1 MKGRSGLSNRRQ
13 AVAGDGAAESARP
26 EGAGTAVSAEPAPA
40 RDYPGT
46 AVSCTPVI
54 MKKVR
59 VMPVVAKGTKR
70 SFR

>member
-1 MKGRSGLSNRRQ
+1 MKGRSGRSIRRQ
-13 AVAGDGAAESARP
+13 AVAGDRAAESVRP
-26 EGAGTAVSAEPAPA
+26 EGAGTALSDDPAPD
-40 RDYPGT
+40 RYYPGT